1 MLPAEIK
8 RHRFTVD
15 EYHDMAA
22 TGLLTEDD
30 RVELIDGEI
39 VEMSPIGWRHA
50 NCVTALTMLLARFA
64 LDRYAV
70 SVQNPVTIGEY
81 GELQPDLTLLERTP
95 HRRLPGP
102 DDVALA
108 VEVSDST
115 LSYDKNIK
123 LPRYAQS
130 GVPEV
135 WIVDLENHKV
145 EVHSKPSEENYRESK
160 SFGPGESV
168 TSANVEDLS
177 VPVNEIFA

>member
-8 RHRFTVD
+8 RHRFTVE

-39 VEMSPIGWRHA
+39 VEMSPIGWCHA
-50 NCVTALTMLLARFA
+50 NCVTTLTMLLARFA
-64 LDRYAV
+64 LDLYVV

-81 GELQPDLTLLERTP
+81 GELQPDLTLLEQTT
-95 HRRLPGP
+95 HGRLPGP
-102 DDVALA
+102 DDVSLA

-123 LPRYAQS
+123 LPRYAQA

-135 WIVDLENHKV
+135 WIVDLENQRV
-145 EVHSKPSEENYRESK
+145 EVHSEPSPNGYHESK
-160 SFGPGESV
+160 NFGPGETV
-168 TSANVEDLS
+168 TSANVENLS
-177 VPVNEIFA
+177 VPVNDTFA

>member
-8 RHRFTVD
+8 RHRFTVE

-50 NCVTALTMLLARFA
+50 NCVTALTMFLARFA
-64 LDRYAV
+64 LDRYVV

-81 GELQPDLTLLERTP
+81 GELQPDLVLLEQTP
-95 HRRLPGP
+95 HGRLPGP
-102 DDVALA
+102 EDVALA
-108 VEVSDST
+108 IEVSDST

-135 WIVDLENHKV
+135 WIVDLENQRV
-145 EVHSKPSEENYRESK
+145 EVHASPSPTGYRESK
-160 SFGPGESV
+160 SFTQGQSV
-168 TSANVEDLS
+168 SSTSIRDLS
-177 VPVNEIFA
+177 MPMNDIFA